1 MRHAISIPREAP
13 ERLSSYI
20 MMGRYRNQKHTRNG
34 YYYSMMAAGFHPV
47 FFMSMENIGNARI
60 IGKDGYSNENV

>member
-1 MRHAISIPREAP
+1 
-13 ERLSSYI
+13 

-34 YYYSMMAAGFHPV
+34 YYYSMMAAGFQPV